1 MHLSPELTGW
11 LLALLEGVVVAAA
24 LACVYEGM
32 RRFALLGFGRFTAVM
47 VAAGL
52 LVSVGESASSLY
64 VASQLRHLLAA
75 FPSVV
80 QAEPPEGWERA
91 PMSPQER
98 TERSTENARL
108 TYRVSGRIVPFIDAG
123 GDRMLYVPT
132 QEELRAR
139 EQTVLGFERTEAES
153 LRLAGEGWRQMVG
166 VIVLMAGGWLVG
178 RRARRAASR

>member
-1 MHLSPELTGW
+1 MSPELTGW

-32 RRFALLGFGRFTAVM
+32 RRFALHGFGRFTALM

-52 LVSVGESASSLY
+52 LVSVGEAGLSLY
-64 VASQLRHLLAA
+64 VASTQHHLLEA

-80 QAEPPEGWERA
+80 QAEPREGWEKA
-91 PMSPQER
+91 PMTPEER

-108 TYRVSGRIVPFIDAG
+108 TYLVTGRIVPLIDAAG
-123 GDRMLYVPT
+123 QRTNFVPT
-132 QEELRAR
+132 QEELRSR
-139 EQTVLGFERTEAES
+139 ERTVLGFERTEAES
-153 LRLAGEGWRQMVG
+153 VRLSGEAWRQLVG

-178 RRARRAASR
+178 LRARRAGAR